1 MAQNIEYGLH
11 SVKNFRLFNFA
22 TGAYQCKCCLCG
34 KKFFG
39 DKYAQW
45 CLECAIKAAVENSN
59 SQQQLKAEIAALA
72 DEVFQM
78 SLLHPSEQKFSDIV
92 DRMRQLSDV

>member
-1 MAQNIEYGLH
+1 MNETRMEKFNAKCTDCGGNAIAEVEIYNEEYVSLLK
-11 SVKNFRLFNFA
+11 KNF
-22 TGAYQCKCCLCG
+22 
-34 KKFFG
+34 
-39 DKYAQW
+39 
-45 CLECAIKAAVENSN
+45 NS
-59 SQQQLKAEIAALA
+59 SQQLKAEIAALA